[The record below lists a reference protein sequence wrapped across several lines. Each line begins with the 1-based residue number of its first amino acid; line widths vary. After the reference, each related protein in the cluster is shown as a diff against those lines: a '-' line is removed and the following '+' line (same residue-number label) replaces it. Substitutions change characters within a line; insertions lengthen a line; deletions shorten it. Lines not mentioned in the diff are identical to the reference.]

1 MAARVATVAVI
12 RMYLRVMNDGWV
24 RGVGF
29 DESDT
34 DMDGK
39 EVPFFFCPFGPLLA
53 TPMMMVMI
61 LILTIATPS
70 V

>member
-24 RGVGF
+24 RGVG
-29 DESDT
+29 SDT

-39 EVPFFFCPFGPLLA
+39 EDPFFFLSFWSLVGNSDDDGDDTDNRQSLLR
-53 TPMMMVMI
+53 PV
-61 LILTIATPS
+61 S
-70 V
+70 D